1 VTTPPAPPG
10 TWLTVDD
17 LKNDQSLGCVSV
29 SARDESALEWSL
41 YAAMQWVM
49 DRRTD
54 IDYHGN
60 WTVPWDIRLGT
71 VRLAARWFIRRN
83 SPSGLIQM
91 GELGAG
97 QVPAVDPD
105 IYLQLGIVG
114 GFA

>member
-1 VTTPPAPPG
+1 VSTPAPPG
-10 TWLTVDD
+10 TWLTTDD
-17 LKNDQSLGCVSV
+17 LKNDQMLGNVVLS
-29 SARDESALEWSL
+29 SRDDVALQWAL
-41 YAAMQWVM
+41 YAAMAWVM
-49 DRRTD
+49 ERRKD
-54 IDYHGN
+54 ISYQGA

-71 VRLAARWFIRRN
+71 LRLAARWFVRRN
-83 SPSGLIQM
+83 SPNGLVQM